1 MLEPKSS
8 EIWKAYNK
16 ILHYKK
22 NTHGMHLFTCLFS
35 SLYHYLRLVPE
46 FSCQYWHLISKGWII
61 QAFFKKL
68 ISFSSFF
75 TFQVHVKPLKN
86 MPKETSMQLL
96 QNLTIDEKKTDH
108 NWVKQQCRNFYQCT
122 NLYHNKVIAFC
133 SKWWRRE
140 EVKVCISFFCK
151 LQQYHLNFNTRNWS
165 DLYVHSTPST

>member
-1 MLEPKSS
+1 
-8 EIWKAYNK
+8 
-16 ILHYKK
+16 
-22 NTHGMHLFTCLFS
+22 MHLFTCLFS

-96 QNLTIDEKKTDH
+96 RNLTINEKKLTTTELNNNAEIFINAQICIITRSLHFVQNDGGG
-108 NWVKQQCRNFYQCT
+108 K
-122 NLYHNKVIAFC
+122 
-133 SKWWRRE
+133 KWRF
-140 EVKVCISFFCK
+140 VFPSSA
-151 LQQYHLNFNTRNWS
+151 NFNNTIWISTHEIEVTCMCTLRR
-165 DLYVHSTPST
+165 VHNHDSHSCRL

>member
-1 MLEPKSS
+1 
-8 EIWKAYNK
+8 
-16 ILHYKK
+16 
-22 NTHGMHLFTCLFS
+22 MHLFTCLFS

-86 MPKETSMQLL
+86 MSKETSMQLL
-96 QNLTIDEKKTDH
+96 RNLTINEKKLTTTELNNNAEIFINAQICIITRSLHFVQNDGGG
-108 NWVKQQCRNFYQCT
+108 
-122 NLYHNKVIAFC
+122 
-133 SKWWRRE
+133 

>member
-1 MLEPKSS
+1 
-8 EIWKAYNK
+8 
-16 ILHYKK
+16 
-22 NTHGMHLFTCLFS
+22 MHLFTCLFS

-75 TFQVHVKPLKN
+75 TFQVHVKPSKN
-86 MPKETSMQLL
+86 MPKETSMGLL
-96 QNLTIDEKKTDH
+96 RNLTIYEKKLTTTKL
-108 NWVKQQCRNFYQCT
+108 NNNAEIFINAQICI
-122 NLYHNKVIAFC
+122 KVIAFC